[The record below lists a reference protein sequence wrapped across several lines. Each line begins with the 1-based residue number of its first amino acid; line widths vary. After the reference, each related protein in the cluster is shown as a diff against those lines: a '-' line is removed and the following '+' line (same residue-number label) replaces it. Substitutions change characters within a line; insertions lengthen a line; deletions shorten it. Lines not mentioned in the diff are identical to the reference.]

1 MNEQIQIS
9 KLISAMESE
18 KIVMVRQRGE
28 SMPATIFEIK
38 LDKYASGLITLIR
51 NDKKYPDR
59 GMVVSVIIK
68 HSDGYI
74 DWVNT
79 DRIVLSD
86 RSKNCTFKELQ
97 RMSLF
102 FAKESE
108 TAFFDKT
115 LHHYYVRCLITKHK
129 IGHKRASIFLT
140 PDGHEYSYGFFNGNV
155 PTSQELSTQVIFTIK
170 GPKVAG
176 KRRFISKYYFD
187 RDFNGQL

>member
-9 KLISAMESE
+9 KLLVAMESE

-68 HSDGYI
+68 HEQGYI

-79 DRIVLSD
+79 DRIVLPD
-86 RSKNCTFKELQ
+86 RSKNCTFEELQ

-108 TAFFDKT
+108 RAFPDTT
-115 LHHYYVRCLITKHK
+115 LHHHYVKCLITKHK
-129 IGHKRASIFLT
+129 IGHKRASTFVS
-140 PDGHEYSYGFFNGNV
+140 PDGYEYSYGFFNGDV
-155 PTSQELSTQVIFTIK
+155 PTSQELSTRVIFRIK
-170 GPKVAG
+170 GPKVVG
-176 KRRFISKYYFD
+176 ERRFISKYCFN
-187 RDFNGQL
+187 RDYNGQL